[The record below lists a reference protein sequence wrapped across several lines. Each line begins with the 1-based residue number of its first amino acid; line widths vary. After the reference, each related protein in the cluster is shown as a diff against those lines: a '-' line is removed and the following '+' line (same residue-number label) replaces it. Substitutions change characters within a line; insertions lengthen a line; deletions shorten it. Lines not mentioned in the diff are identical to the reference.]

1 MFGVNDEGNIIGIDD
16 MKQFRLDIENKINSN
31 IEPIPD
37 YRIEEDVKNKVLD
50 NLIKVVLPILGE
62 TIQITQKSRAE
73 TTQTTQTVT
82 EQIINEIKLNNNI
95 TLEDIAKKV
104 GLTRDGVKYH
114 ITKLQKQGKIKH
126 EGKDNRGYWIFLE
139 D

>member
-1 MFGVNDEGNIIGIDD
+1 M
-16 MKQFRLDIENKINSN
+16 
-31 IEPIPD
+31 
-37 YRIEEDVKNKVLD
+37 D
-50 NLIKVVLPILGE
+50 NLIKVVLSILGE

>member
-1 MFGVNDEGNIIGIDD
+1 M
-16 MKQFRLDIENKINSN
+16 LS
-31 IEPIPD
+31 
-37 YRIEEDVKNKVLD
+37 
-50 NLIKVVLPILGE
+50 ILGE